1 MNSQPLDDAPLGP
14 LSARCC
20 QRFVSHLKAAEV
32 YTVVGALL
40 VAHRVGAAGGAAAL
54 GPVEDLA
61 GGAAVGAA
69 DAEALWRLAWDGAP
83 GVARGGAA
91 AALARACATT
101 TGLFG
106 RVRSYLFNYRRRFY
120 LYFDFV
126 ATFAPRDETVEVLVA
141 TAVCPQIKVA
151 VHAADPAAVLVVAV
165 RRALGA
171 ALLAHNYPELVEL
184 RRVDA
189 DSRHGLEATSG
200 TKAALDVPAEPLVDY
215 GGTAARLFPP
225 GQTHVV
231 VAVLHDTFVLPDGF
245 DFDERAAPAKRTVP
259 AIGAGSVDSRN
270 DAEAANLVPPS
281 PASAYAGAVCDEGDD
296 SDDDMLDSICDAVL
310 LTDDEDS
317 ISSLSCDE

>member
-1 MNSQPLDDAPLGP
+1 MQWPKLHCSSNARMVS
-14 LSARCC
+14 SA
-20 QRFVSHLKAAEV
+20 S
-32 YTVVGALL
+32 
-40 VAHRVGAAGGAAAL
+40 
-54 GPVEDLA
+54 
-61 GGAAVGAA
+61 
-69 DAEALWRLAWDGAP
+69 
-83 GVARGGAA
+83 
-91 AALARACATT
+91 ACATT

-106 RVRSYLFNYRRRFY
+106 RVRSYLFNYRRRFG

-141 TAVCPQIKVA
+141 TAVCPLLKVS
-151 VHAADPAAVLVVAV
+151 VHAADPAGVLVVAV

-171 ALLAHNYPELVEL
+171 ALLAPNYPELVEL

-189 DSRHGLEATSG
+189 ASRHGLEATSG

-245 DFDERAAPAKRTVP
+245 DFDERAKPAPRTVP

-270 DAEAANLVPPS
+270 DAEVANLVPPS
-281 PASAYAGAVCDEGDD
+281 PPSAYAGAVCDEGDD